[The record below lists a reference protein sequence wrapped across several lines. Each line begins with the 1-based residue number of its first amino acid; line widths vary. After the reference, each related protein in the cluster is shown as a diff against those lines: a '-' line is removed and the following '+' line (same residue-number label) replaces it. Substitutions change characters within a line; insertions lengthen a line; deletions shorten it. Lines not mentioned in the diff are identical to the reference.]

1 MDTFTRY
8 VPGERNS
15 IEFESNFIL
24 HPHTLDV
31 VSGTVCPVVKV
42 TEFVL
47 KNFPAISLPHAESPL
62 QPHPQKGFEPA
73 FHVDAIGYLTT
84 PHKLF

>member
-24 HPHTLDV
+24 HPHTLEV
-31 VSGTVCPVVKV
+31 VSGTVCPVVRV
-42 TEFVL
+42 TVLVL
-47 KNFPAISLPHAESPL
+47 KNFPAIAYSLCRESVASAATERIAASVPC
-62 QPHPQKGFEPA
+62 
-73 FHVDAIGYLTT
+73 
-84 PHKLF
+84 